1 MNYGMNEIR
10 ISGMKKK
17 VTVFLAVAVILLF
30 CSNIGLHMFP
40 SFFIKECTAYS
51 AKSYNVV
58 GKEYTVTG
66 EDPQLFVNNLKGIFD
81 GVCIEFNEKL
91 SQDMKIQVYIPDAN
105 GIFTEQNSYIAQ
117 GKEGDSRVEI
127 SFPEGEYSKVRID
140 ADGSFSLK
148 RIYQLPER
156 KILAFADE
164 NACLCVWAICII
176 LAICFTF
183 IGFHISKCEK
193 LFERGYCYI
202 VNLYSNKIKKS
213 GIKKI
218 VLGIVISLFGGILV
232 EFILFLII
240 TKQYNKSEMFV
251 LAMGC
256 FLVYTIVFMRQWY
269 AEKIEKM
276 MCFMILMCGLI
287 FTLVIPVRAGISW
300 DDQIHYFETAKA
312 ARGISGVISY
322 ADQTFKD
329 DCINMLQTPENGYGK
344 EEQKEKQKEYDLLYS
359 EGEYVPIEGSR
370 VTMHSIGY
378 IPAIIGM
385 WIGFGLFLPFSAT
398 IILMRFVNVVFIAIL
413 LYFAMKNVKSGKLL
427 IAAFALIPTVF
438 FLASSFSYD
447 TWLTMLM
454 LYGFTRYFGEL
465 QRKDKMFT
473 LRDFLLI
480 FIPMFLALPPKIVYA
495 PMLFLTAYMPS
506 WKFKE
511 KKWCYAY
518 RACFIVAALVC
529 AIGIVVILSGK
540 INLGTGDTRGGDV
553 NPMMQLAYI
562 ISDLPGYSKT
572 LTGFLANYFSY
583 NSSSSYLT
591 FMAYAGEIKWQWF
604 SIIILF
610 FTAFTDRI
618 PEIDRKTIPV
628 ICKLET
634 VGMVW
639 IIGAICAT
647 VMYLAFT
654 PVGLDQINGCQGRYI
669 IPALFPMLYA
679 VSRFGGRSIIC
690 NKIKKEYYNM
700 GIVAASV
707 VFLMCNLWI
716 NIVTKY

>member
-1 MNYGMNEIR
+1 MR
-10 ISGMKKK
+10 KK
-17 VTVFLAVAVILLF
+17 VFIFWTILVCFLFVG
-30 CSNIGLHMFP
+30 NIVLHIFPLPNITGLEVTQTH
-40 SFFIKECTAYS
+40 
-51 AKSYNVV
+51 SYHIDNN
-58 GKEYTVTG
+58 KYTMTDS
-66 EDPQLFVNNLKGIFD
+66 DPQMIVENMKGNVD
-81 GVCIEFNEKL
+81 GVCIEFTQAL
-91 SQDMKIQVYIPDAN
+91 SQDTNIQLFVPNEQGIFEEKNSYKIQ
-105 GIFTEQNSYIAQ
+105 
-117 GKEGDSRVEI
+117 GKAGENKVQI
-127 SFPEGEYSKVRID
+127 SFPKGEYEILRVDID
-140 ADGSFSLK
+140 GTFFLK
-148 RIYQLPER
+148 RIYQLPVS
-156 KILAFADE
+156 KQLAFVNE
-164 NACLCVWAICII
+164 SACYCMWAICTL
-176 LAICFTF
+176 LALLIT
-183 IGFHISKCEK
+183 IVGFYISSISEVYEK
-193 LFERGYCYI
+193 VYFA
-202 VNLYSNKIKKS
+202 
-213 GIKKI
+213 
-218 VLGIVISLFGGILV
+218 
-232 EFILFLII
+232 I
-240 TKQYNKSEMFV
+240 TKTYKRIVKTESVGCVMIGIMIALMSGLICEFMISRIKRMQYSRSEMMIV
-251 LAMGC
+251 VT
-256 FLVYTIVFMRQWY
+256 LVFIIYTIIRMRKWY
-269 AEKIEKM
+269 EKRIEAM
-276 MCFMILMCGLI
+276 VCIIMIMCGMV
-287 FTLVIPVRAGISW
+287 FTTVMPVSVGVSW
-300 DDQIHYFETAKA
+300 DDEIHYLQTAKA
-312 ARGISGVISY
+312 ARGLLGDISS
-322 ADQTFKD
+322 ADQMFKD
-329 DCINMLQTPENGYGK
+329 TYTDIIYNPEYNYSKDGQKAKVKQYD
-344 EEQKEKQKEYDLLYS
+344 EEYEK
-359 EGEYVPIEGSR
+359 GECVTIEGSR

-480 FIPMFLALPPKIVYA
+480 FIPLFLALPPKIVYA

-506 WKFKE
+506 KKFKE

-518 RACFIVAALVC
+518 RACFILAALVC
-529 AIGIVVILSGK
+529 VAGIAFILSGK

-628 ICKLET
+628 ICKLESA
-634 VGMVW
+634 VMVW

-669 IPALFPMLYA
+669 IPALFPMLYE
-679 VSRFGGRSIIC
+679 VSRFGGKSIIC
-690 NKIKKEYYNM
+690 NKVKKEYYNM
-700 GIVAASV
+700 GVIAASV

-716 NIVTKY
+716 NIVSKY